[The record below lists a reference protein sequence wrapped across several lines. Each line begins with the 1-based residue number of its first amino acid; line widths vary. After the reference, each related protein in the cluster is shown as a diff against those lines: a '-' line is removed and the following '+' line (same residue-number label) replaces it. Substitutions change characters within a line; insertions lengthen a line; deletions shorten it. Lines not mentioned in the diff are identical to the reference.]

1 MRVTPWKCLIKYMT
15 VCTINLIIR
24 YRNAPCYTLLQ
35 LLRKKNLLDKQL
47 KYNKTKKK
55 KTILSV
61 EKFSTN
67 SLLLMIAFQQTI
79 STDSKQQPQCPCMS
93 KGDGEQLMVSCVRI
107 TSQIIPLKD
116 TQEFC
121 LIISVF
127 LDRSSIYNQR
137 GPSRSSGTRRKSYI
151 LSLSRRW

>member
-1 MRVTPWKCLIKYMT
+1 MRVTSWKCLIKYMT
-15 VCTINLIIR
+15 VCNINLIIR
-24 YRNAPCYTLLQ
+24 YRNALCFILLQ

-47 KYNKTKKK
+47 KYNKTKK
-55 KTILSV
+55 TILSV

-67 SLLLMIAFQQTI
+67 CLLLMIAFQQTI
-79 STDSKQQPQCPCMS
+79 STDTKKQPQCPCMS

-107 TSQIIPLKD
+107 TSQTIPLKD
-116 TQEFC
+116 IQEFC
-121 LIISVF
+121 LIIAVF

-151 LSLSRRW
+151 LSLSHRW

>member
-15 VCTINLIIR
+15 VCNINLIIR
-24 YRNAPCYTLLQ
+24 YRNAT
-35 LLRKKNLLDKQL
+35 
-47 KYNKTKKK
+47 TK

-67 SLLLMIAFQQTI
+67 CLLLMIAFQQTI

-107 TSQIIPLKD
+107 TSQTIPLKD
-116 TQEFC
+116 IQEFC

-137 GPSRSSGTRRKSYI
+137 GPSRSSCTRRKSYI
-151 LSLSRRW
+151 LSLSHKW